1 MSWNRTYG
9 TSKALFMNNC
19 FVKNPFLSVL
29 VTLHA
34 ICSFFHHCLTS
45 MPQRLPTPTLPGI
58 FTPAP
63 PPPIAPAGARSRDWG
78 DDSQTR
84 CCAPLLSLLSP
95 SLFSLRSPS
104 LSCSPFSHPGFLS
117 PPHPHPFPLC
127 GTADGC
133 LGSRSR
139 HPLQPRAEQ
148 ATLRANSWL
157 VFFRIISWS

>member
-1 MSWNRTYG
+1 
-9 TSKALFMNNC
+9 
-19 FVKNPFLSVL
+19 
-29 VTLHA
+29 
-34 ICSFFHHCLTS
+34 

-104 LSCSPFSHPGFLS
+104 LSCSPFSHPGFPS

-157 VFFRIISWS
+157 VFFRIISWSWGQENRRHLVCSCILCARRISVFLEVGSWLFDNAW